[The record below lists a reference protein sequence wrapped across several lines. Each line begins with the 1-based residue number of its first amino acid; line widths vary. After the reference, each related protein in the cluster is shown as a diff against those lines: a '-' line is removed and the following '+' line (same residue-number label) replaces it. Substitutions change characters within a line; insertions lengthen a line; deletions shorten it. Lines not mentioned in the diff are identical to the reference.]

1 MLHVHAIK
9 SHSSSFPMEPLN
21 QIIEESH
28 RHKKSSLK
36 KRKDDL
42 KQLIE
47 RNMKLDEPILPLNLT
62 WVETGTNN
70 TNIIQFR

>member
-1 MLHVHAIK
+1 
-9 SHSSSFPMEPLN
+9 MEPLN